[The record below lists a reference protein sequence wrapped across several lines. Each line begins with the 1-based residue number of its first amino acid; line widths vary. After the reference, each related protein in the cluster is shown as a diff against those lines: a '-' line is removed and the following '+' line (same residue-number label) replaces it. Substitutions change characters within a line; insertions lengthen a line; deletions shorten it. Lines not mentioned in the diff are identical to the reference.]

1 MKWKE
6 ITIYTTEEGTE
17 IILARLDML
26 GITQVNIVQGDEE
39 IDALLH
45 SCEKYWDYADEA
57 AMGKQ
62 PSVQAYVSDVP
73 ENAAVEQAV
82 RNSIAELDS
91 MRSEIG
97 IDMGSLKIEVRSVDE
112 EDWANNWKAYFKP
125 MPVGEKL
132 LVCPSWEK
140 IPDGNTRAVLKI
152 DPGMAFGTGTHHTT
166 RMCLE
171 LLEKNIKNGDLV
183 ADLGCG
189 SGILSIAASLMGAK
203 ETYAIDI
210 DPVAARVA
218 AENAELNGID
228 MSGYFIRIGDI
239 LSDEK
244 FRDDISG
251 RQYDI
256 VLANI
261 VANVIIAFAPVIP
274 QLMKPDG
281 KLIASGI
288 IADRLDE
295 VLDEFRTRL
304 RPDSIDVFENM
315 ALIATVGHGMSFR
328 PGVSAK
334 LFTALAEAGVNIRM
348 IDQGSSEMN
357 IIVGVENKDFETAIR
372 AIYQSFV
379 EV

>member
-45 SCEKYWDYADEA
+45 SCEKYWDYADET

-140 IPDGNTRAVLKI
+140 IPEGNTRAVLKI

-295 VLDEFRTRL
+295 VLD
-304 RPDSIDVFENM
+304 
-315 ALIATVGHGMSFR
+315 ALKANGLEAVEICNGEDWRAVLA
-328 PGVSAK
+328 AK
-334 LFTALAEAGVNIRM
+334 I
-348 IDQGSSEMN
+348 S
-357 IIVGVENKDFETAIR
+357 
-372 AIYQSFV
+372 
-379 EV
+379 